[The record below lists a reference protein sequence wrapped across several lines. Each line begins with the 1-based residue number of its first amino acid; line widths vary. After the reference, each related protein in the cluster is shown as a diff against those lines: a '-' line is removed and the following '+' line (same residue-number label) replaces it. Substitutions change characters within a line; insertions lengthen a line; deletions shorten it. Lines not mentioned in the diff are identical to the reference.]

1 MPRVYRDRSPPR
13 HYPADVPH
21 DPQAHIPVLLDEVVS
36 LLTPH
41 SGQTIVDGTAGLG
54 GHASALAARAG
65 EATVVLFDLDPAN
78 LARAAARVRAAAPAA
93 VVHAVHASFV
103 QAPRQLATLG
113 LAADVLLADLG
124 FSSNQMSDPARGL
137 SFSADGPL
145 DMRLNPASPITA
157 AELVNSLTER
167 ELAGLLIEHGEEPPP
182 RARAIARNLVRAR
195 ASGPIS
201 TTAQFASIV
210 RDAIPARERYG
221 GSIDPATRSFQALR
235 IAVNDEL
242 GNLAALLTSIQ
253 QAARRVAA
261 RESTWLRPGARVGI
275 ISFHSLEDR
284 PVKQAFASLVDAGL
298 AEALSRKAVQASEA
312 ELEANPRSRSAK
324 FRVIRLAG
332 PQA

>member
-1 MPRVYRDRSPPR
+1 M
-13 HYPADVPH
+13 PH

-36 LLTPH
+36 LLAP
-41 SGQTIVDGTAGLG
+41 SVGETIVDGTAGLG
-54 GHASALAARAG
+54 GHASALAARADP
-65 EATVVLFDLDPAN
+65 ATVVLFDLDPGN
-78 LARAAARVRAAAPAA
+78 LARATARVKAASPST
-93 VVHAVHASFV
+93 VVHAVHSSFV
-103 QAPRQLATLG
+103 QAPRQLASLS

-124 FSSNQMSDPARGL
+124 FSSNQMSDPTRGL
-137 SFSADGPL
+137 SFSFDGPL
-145 DMRLNPASPITA
+145 DMRLNPSSPITA

-167 ELAGLLIEHGEEPPP
+167 ELAGLLMEHGEEPPP
-182 RARAIARNLVRAR
+182 RARSIARNLVRAR

-253 QAARRVAA
+253 QAARRIGLG
-261 RESTWLRPGARVGI
+261 ESTWLRPGARVGI

-284 PVKQAFASLVDAGL
+284 PVKQMFASLVDAGL
-298 AEALSRKAVQASEA
+298 AEAVSRKAIQASEA

-324 FRVIRLAG
+324 LRVIRLVRPAAS
-332 PQA
+332 PAR